1 MLVSLS
7 KERASTYSVEV
18 EWDSFAA
25 SLGSAICERL
35 VRCFLASFKHFR
47 RNSRSITVGGS
58 TNAMKRVSKI

>member
-18 EWDSFAA
+18 EWDPFTA

-35 VRCFLASFKHFR
+35 VRCFLASFKHSR
-47 RNSRSITVGGS
+47 RNTLRSYGVGTTMKLMSRI
-58 TNAMKRVSKI
+58 